1 MFVLRTGL
9 QGNGKTLTTIKEVD
23 AKAHAEGRVVYYC
36 NITGFK
42 PDHPA
47 IKATWLPFDFPERW
61 FDLPSNSIIVIDE
74 AQTWFRVRPQGSKVP
89 DFATRL
95 EIMRK
100 DGHELH
106 CITQSPKLIDSHMR
120 QLCNMHIH
128 YSRGNGGPIIKRWV
142 FQNPELT
149 VNDNKLEFANGES
162 SRITIDKSFFGC
174 YESVKD
180 GSAHHFKFRPPKAL
194 IVLGVCL
201 VVIAALSYRFYTNRI
216 APSTAQIDAPG
227 AQFPQPLEQSG
238 QASFVGSG
246 TAPLT
251 TEQYIESRIPRVP
264 DLPSSAPM
272 YDQITQPVSY
282 PKTFCVSSKD
292 QQLIER
298 ASSKMTL
305 GYKDG
310 RLQGCRCNTQ
320 QGSKVEISF
329 DVCMATV
336 ENGFFDPAKPDA
348 GTNQQAV
355 GSTGAHEERG
365 ATVEPAAPK
374 STPVN
379 FTVVNSGKPGLLW

>member
-23 AKAHAEGRVVYYC
+23 AKAHVEGRVVYYC

-162 SRITIDKSFFGC
+162 SRITIDKTFFGC

-216 APSTAQIDAPG
+216 APTQSQTDPFIQQLDSTPQQSNQTSFQAGG
-227 AQFPQPLEQSG
+227 AVPMTP
-238 QASFVGSG
+238 
-246 TAPLT
+246 
-251 TEQYIESRIPRVP
+251 EQYIEARTPRVP

-336 ENGFFDPAKPDA
+336 ENGFFDPAKPDI
-348 GTNQQAV
+348 GIQQKAA
-355 GSTGAHEERG
+355 GSTGPGEVRAG
-365 ATVEPAAPK
+365 TVESAARPVTS
-374 STPVN
+374 STL
-379 FTVVNSGKPGLLW
+379 TVVNSGKPGFLW